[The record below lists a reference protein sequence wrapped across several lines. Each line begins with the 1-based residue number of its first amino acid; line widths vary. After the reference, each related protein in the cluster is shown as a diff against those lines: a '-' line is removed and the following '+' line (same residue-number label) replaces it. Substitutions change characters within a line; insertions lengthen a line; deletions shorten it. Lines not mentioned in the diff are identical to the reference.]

1 MRLKDRLRALFRGP
15 PKIPSGLF
23 TYRGS
28 GEFTGLALQ
37 LRIEPEEEGLL
48 VINANTVLYLN
59 RTAAAHAYFF
69 MRGLSTEGA
78 VGELRRLYRVGVE
91 EARRDHEEL
100 IYTIST
106 LAQTEEVCPISY
118 LGVERTEPFSESL
131 SAPVRMDL
139 ALTFRCQNNC
149 LHCYAGGPH
158 ETPELSTE
166 DWKRV
171 MDKLH
176 EIGVF
181 IYTFTGGEPT
191 LREDLPELLAYA
203 QKAGAVTGL
212 ITNGRRLGDEAYVER
227 LVEAGLDFVQI
238 TLESHLPEVHDAITQ
253 VPESWEETVEGIR
266 RIVPTPIYATTNTT
280 LNKMNADHFLETVQ
294 FIYDLGVRAFGC
306 NSLIYSGKAPEVAE
320 EFALSIEEL
329 KELLPRILAKAR
341 ALEMR
346 FNWFTPTQYCVLNP
360 VSLNLGV
367 KSCSA
372 CRANM
377 CVGPQGEAYPCQSY
391 FEPLGNILKDDWDSI
406 WNHPLCQEI
415 RNRKY
420 APEKCRECPE
430 LQVCGGGCPLELKEK
445 GYLCPG
451 NP

>member
-1 MRLKDRLRALFRGP
+1 MMDRLRGLFKGP
-15 PKIPSGLF
+15 PKIPSGLY

-28 GEFTGLALQ
+28 GEFAGLALQ
-37 LRIEPEEEGLL
+37 LRVEPSGEGLL

-59 RTAAAHAYFF
+59 RTATAHAYFF
-69 MRGLSTEGA
+69 MMGLSTEEA
-78 VGELRRLYRVGVE
+78 VRELRRLYRVGAE

-118 LGVERTEPFSESL
+118 LGVERTEPFSQPL
-131 SAPVRMDL
+131 SAPIRMDL
-139 ALTFRCQNNC
+139 ALTFRCHNNC

-171 MDKLH
+171 MDRLH
-176 EIGVF
+176 DLGVF

-191 LREDLPELLAYA
+191 LREDLPELLSYA
-203 QKAGAVTGL
+203 QGIGAVTGL
-212 ITNGRRLGDEAYVER
+212 ITNGRRLKDEEYVER

-238 TLESHLPEVHDAITQ
+238 TLESHIPEVHDAITRA
-253 VPESWEETVEGIR
+253 PGSWEETVEGIR

-280 LNKMNADHFLETVQ
+280 LNRMNADHFLETIQ
-294 FIYDLGVRAFGC
+294 FIHDLGVRAFGC

-320 EFALSIEEL
+320 EFALPIERL
-329 KELLPRILAKAR
+329 KEILPKVLVKAR
-341 ALEMR
+341 ALEMK
-346 FNWFTPTQYCVLNP
+346 FNWFTPTQYCALNP
-360 VSLNLGV
+360 ASLGLGV

-377 CVGPQGEAYPCQSY
+377 CVGPQGEVYPCQSY
-391 FEPLGNILKDDWDSI
+391 FEPLGNILRDDWDSI

-415 RNRKY
+415 RNREY
-420 APEKCRECPE
+420 APERCRECPE
-430 LQVCGGGCPLELKEK
+430 FQICGAGCPLELKER

-451 NP
+451 PP

>member
-1 MRLKDRLRALFRGP
+1 MRLMDRLKRLLRGP
-15 PKIPSGLF
+15 PKIPSGLY

-28 GEFTGLALQ
+28 GEFAGLALQ
-37 LRIEPEEEGLL
+37 LRVEPNGEGLL

-69 MRGLSTEGA
+69 MMGLSTEEA
-78 VGELRRLYRVGVE
+78 VRELRRLYRVGEE

-118 LGVERTEPFSESL
+118 LGVERVEPFSQVL
-131 SAPVRMDL
+131 SAPIRMDL

-171 MDKLH
+171 MDRLH
-176 EIGVF
+176 ELGVF

-191 LREDLPELLAYA
+191 LREDLPELLAHA
-203 QKAGAVTGL
+203 QRIGAVTGL
-212 ITNGRRLGDEAYVER
+212 ITNGRRLKDEEYVES

-253 VPESWEETVEGIR
+253 SPGSWEETVEGIR

-280 LNKMNADHFLETVQ
+280 LNRMNADHFLETIQ
-294 FIYDLGVRAFGC
+294 FIHDLGVRAFGC

-320 EFALSIEEL
+320 EFALSIERL
-329 KELLPRILAKAR
+329 KELLPKVLVKAR
-341 ALEMR
+341 ALEMK

-360 VSLNLGV
+360 VSLGLGV

-377 CVGPQGEAYPCQSY
+377 CIGPQGEVYPCQSY
-391 FEPLGNILKDDWDSI
+391 FEPLGNILRDDWDSI

-415 RNRKY
+415 RNRDY

-430 LQVCGGGCPLELKEK
+430 FQICGAGCPLELKEK

-451 NP
+451 PP